1 MSTYPEMA
9 VAPSLRSRRVPSIL
23 TMMISMAAWSPS
35 AWSADQ
41 QGAHDIAIALRPAA
55 PDSNGVI
62 SSVTVTETLN
72 VDSIA
77 AGAAFLRM
85 PQVLSNVQTVAD
97 SLSSLEVVNAG
108 KTLKVTARD
117 DPAGSDP
124 VYRRWV
130 ADRPVKGPVIVSYTA
145 PITNEPNRRGAAPP
159 FELRSEDGG
168 FSAVSGAFLI
178 VPEGEARY
186 DVQIRWDFS
195 ALPPGAMGVSTFGVG
210 GARSSKALTTAELE
224 AIYLMGG
231 AIHSFP
237 ATYDKPGFF
246 SAWQGRLPFD
256 GAVAMGWTKRL
267 YDSYLT
273 FFSAP
278 QDKPYSVFLRRNLIN
293 AGGGVEVGDS
303 FVATFDATTQLQD
316 LKLTLAHEMVHT
328 FVGSLDAGHES
339 LSLSWFSEGLA
350 VYYER
355 VLPYRAG
362 LITAD
367 DFLRDLNTTA
377 ARYYTDAL
385 NNTPNSEIDKRFW
398 ADTRV
403 RVLPYDRGG
412 LYFAALDEKVR
423 RHSKR
428 RRSLDDLVRSMLD
441 RRRSGKPMD
450 EAAWIETISTELG
463 PEGVADFNAML
474 AGTLVVPP
482 SDSFGHCFVRT
493 SAPLRRYDLG
503 FTSDVLIEP
512 ARVVRGLEPGSA
524 AARAGLQDGDSIVK
538 PVPQDRIQSDQT
550 ALLQLSIQRDGKPL
564 EISYLPRSET
574 VEAYQWRR
582 AEDCSAENRGGP
594 P

>member
-1 MSTYPEMA
+1 MVTA
-9 VAPSLRSRRVPSIL
+9 RSIV
-23 TMMISMAAWSPS
+23 TAMISMAAAWSSPT
-35 AWSADQ
+35 WSADQ
-41 QGAHDIAIALRPAA
+41 PGAHNIVIVLRPAA
-55 PDSNGVI
+55 PDSKGVI
-62 SSVTVTETLN
+62 SSVVITETLD
-72 VDSIA
+72 VDPIA

-85 PQVLSNVQTVAD
+85 PRVMSNVQTVAD
-97 SLSSLEVVNAG
+97 SLSSLKVVNAG
-108 KTLKVTARD
+108 KTLKLPPKD
-117 DPAGSDP
+117 DPQGADP
-124 VYRRWV
+124 IYRHWA
-130 ADRPVKGPVIVSYTA
+130 ADRPVKGSVIVSYAA

-186 DVQIRWDFS
+186 DVQIQWDFS
-195 ALPPGAMGVSTFGVG
+195 ALPPGAMGVSTLGVG
-210 GARSSKALTTAELE
+210 NARSSNALTTAKLE

-231 AIHSFP
+231 TIHSFP

-246 SAWQGRLPFD
+246 SAWQGQLPFE
-256 GAVAMGWTKRL
+256 GTVAMGWTKTL

-273 FFSAP
+273 FFNAP

-328 FVGSLDAGHES
+328 FMGSLDAAHES

-385 NNTPNSEIDKRFW
+385 NNTPNSEIEPRFW

-423 RHSKR
+423 HHSQGH
-428 RRSLDDLVRSMLD
+428 RSLDDLVRSMLD

-450 EAAWIETISTELG
+450 GAAWIETISAELG

-482 SDSFGHCFVRT
+482 SDSFGSCFVRT

-524 AARAGLQDGDSIVK
+524 AARAGLKDGDSIVK
-538 PVPQDRIQSDQT
+538 PVPQDRIQSDQ
-550 ALLQLSIQRDGKPL
+550 AAPLQLSIQRDGKPL
-564 EISYLPRSET
+564 EISYLPRGET
-574 VEAYQWRR
+574 VEAYQWKRVEGCTT
-582 AEDCSAENRGGP
+582 ATRGGP